1 MEDDKGIQMLTQNQA
16 KVGNDQLR
24 KTYFH
29 FLVLRYKY
37 LICITLLEFSLNYY

>member
-24 KTYFH
+24 KKKHTF
-29 FLVLRYKY
+29 F
-37 LICITLLEFSLNYY
+37 F